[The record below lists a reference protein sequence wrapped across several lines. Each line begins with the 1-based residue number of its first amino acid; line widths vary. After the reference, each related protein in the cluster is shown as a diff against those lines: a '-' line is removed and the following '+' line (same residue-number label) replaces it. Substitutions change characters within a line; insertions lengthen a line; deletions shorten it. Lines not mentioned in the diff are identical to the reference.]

1 MNRKD
6 FLKRLGLLS
15 TTAIA
20 APAILAEQSQIA
32 TTKSVEQ
39 SQIATTKS
47 VERMRFHND
56 GRVTVRDKCGF
67 LSSTDWNA
75 FNSNEKK

>member
-32 TTKSVEQ
+32 TTKNLQKPTE
-39 SQIATTKS
+39 S
-47 VERMRFHND
+47 VERMRIYASGNVGMSILNPKQKFIIRND
-56 GRVTVRDKCGF
+56 T
-67 LSSTDWNA
+67 
-75 FNSNEKK
+75 

>member
-20 APAILAEQSQIA
+20 APAILAEQSQFA
-32 TTKSVEQ
+32 TTKITTDSTSDTVNVKIILG
-39 SQIATTKS
+39 SQ
-47 VERMRFHND
+47 ERMRI
-56 GRVTVRDKCGF
+56 G
-67 LSSTDWNA
+67 
-75 FNSNEKK
+75 SNGDSYYYKIY

>member
-1 MNRKD
+1 MNRKQ

-32 TTKSVEQ
+32 TTKSVE
-39 SQIATTKS
+39 
-47 VERMRFHND
+47 RMRFHND
-56 GRVTVRDKCGF
+56 GRVTYRDKYGDIINVIRYD
-67 LSSTDWNA
+67 T
-75 FNSNEKK
+75 

>member
-1 MNRKD
+1 MNRKQ

-20 APAILAEQSQIA
+20 APAILADNLQSQ
-32 TTKSVEQ
+32 V
-39 SQIATTKS
+39 ATTKS

-56 GRVTVRDKCGF
+56 GRVTYRDQHGNIINVIRYD
-67 LSSTDWNA
+67 T
-75 FNSNEKK
+75 

>member
-1 MNRKD
+1 MNRKQ

-20 APAILAEQSQIA
+20 APAILAETLQSQPA
-32 TTKSVEQ
+32 TTKPTE
-39 SQIATTKS
+39 S

-56 GRVTVRDKCGF
+56 GRVTSRDKYGNIIHMTKF
-67 LSSTDWNA
+67 RNDT
-75 FNSNEKK
+75 

>member
-1 MNRKD
+1 MNRKQ

-20 APAILAEQSQIA
+20 APAILADNLQSQVA
-32 TTKSVEQ
+32 TTKPTE
-39 SQIATTKS
+39 S

-56 GRVTVRDKCGF
+56 GRVTYRDKYGDIINVI
-67 LSSTDWNA
+67 SYET
-75 FNSNEKK
+75 

>member
-1 MNRKD
+1 MNRKQ

-32 TTKSVEQ
+32 TTK
-39 SQIATTKS
+39 ITIKS
-47 VERMRFHND
+47 STYPDPGIGVERMRIYASGNAGMGILNPKQKFIIRND
-56 GRVTVRDKCGF
+56 T
-67 LSSTDWNA
+67 
-75 FNSNEKK
+75 

>member
-20 APAILAEQSQIA
+20 APAILADKLQSQSE
-32 TTKSVEQ
+32 TTE
-39 SQIATTKS
+39 S

-56 GRVTVRDKCGF
+56 GRVTSRDKHGNIIHMTKF
-67 LSSTDWNA
+67 RNDT
-75 FNSNEKK
+75 

>member
-20 APAILAEQSQIA
+20 APAILADNLQSQVA
-32 TTKSVEQ
+32 TAKITIKS
-39 SQIATTKS
+39 STYPDHGIG
-47 VERMRFHND
+47 VERMRIYTSGNVGMSVLNPKQKFIIRND
-56 GRVTVRDKCGF
+56 T
-67 LSSTDWNA
+67 
-75 FNSNEKK
+75 

>member
-1 MNRKD
+1 MNRKQ

-20 APAILAEQSQIA
+20 APEILADNLQSQSE
-32 TTKSVEQ
+32 TTE
-39 SQIATTKS
+39 S

-56 GRVTVRDKCGF
+56 GRVTSRDKHGNIIHMTKF
-67 LSSTDWNA
+67 RNDT
-75 FNSNEKK
+75 